1 MNEKLI
7 LRYIKEVDFG
17 LWTRWKLWTTEVLIL
32 SLALAT
38 DSEQQFNNNYK
49 EWSDQASRHNYK
61 YEVSDQEIDVGRKST
76 AINAQGF
83 PYVNQTRKT
92 NKENI
97 ATVARKS
104 WQSSNEKDDAPNQIS
119 NNTIHHQL

>member
-38 DSEQQFNNNYK
+38 DSEQQFNNRNYIISI
-49 EWSDQASRHNYK
+49 SDI
-61 YEVSDQEIDVGRKST
+61 EEMKSKNDL
-76 AINAQGF
+76 IKLQDII
-83 PYVNQTRKT
+83 T
-92 NKENI
+92 N
-97 ATVARKS
+97 TKS
-104 WQSSNEKDDAPNQIS
+104 MIKK
-119 NNTIHHQL
+119 